1 MSNKMISVGIPREM
15 LPEID
20 NAARQERRSRSELIR
35 EALRRYLSS
44 GPRRMIALDDAKPEE
59 VDAAQRGRAQFERGE
74 FVRLEDLQ
82 RDLGLPTR

>member
-1 MSNKMISVGIPREM
+1 MSNKMISVSIPEEM

-20 NAARQERRSRSELIR
+20 NAARRERRNRSSLIR

-44 GPRRMIALDDAKPEE
+44 GRGRMIA
-59 VDAAQRGRAQFERGE
+59 VDNAEPDEMEAVKRGRAQFERGD

>member
-15 LPEID
+15 LPELD

-44 GPRRMIALDDAKPEE
+44 GPGRMIALDDAKPEE
-59 VDAAQRGRAQFERGE
+59 VDAARRGRAQFERGE
-74 FVRLEDLQ
+74 FVRLDDLQ